1 MSKTPILFIIPGACA
16 FGSQLTLE
24 WLDIPYQVGI
34 TTPEIRATPAF
45 KQINPTG
52 KVGALKDG
60 NTVVGENLAILLFLA
75 DKYPDNSFMP
85 QVGTNERI
93 KTYQW
98 LSFLSSTLHTSFSPN
113 FYPERFVSEDLID
126 SFKASSYK
134 RLLTNLEYV
143 NNELG
148 NNNGF
153 FVGNNLTIVDAQ
165 AYGLLRWTKNH
176 KFAGNNFVDLSQFKH
191 IEDFL
196 NKMENMQSV
205 KNTIAIENGNISKVI
220 NSKFDGYFEF

>member
-1 MSKTPILFIIPGACA
+1 MTQHPILFIIPGACA

-34 TTPEIRATPAF
+34 TTPEIRATAAF

-60 NTVVGENLAILLFLA
+60 DIVVGENLAILLYLA
-75 DKYPDNSFMP
+75 DKYSDRAFMP
-85 QVGTNERI
+85 RVGTTERI

-98 LSFLSSTLHTSFSPN
+98 FSFLSSTLHTSFSPN
-113 FYPERFVSEDLID
+113 FYPERFVSADLVE
-126 SFKASSYK
+126 SFKTSAYQ

-143 NNELG
+143 DQELG
-148 NNNGF
+148 KNNGF
-153 FVGNNLTIVDAQ
+153 FIGNNLTIVDAQ

-176 KFAGNNFVDLSQFKH
+176 KVAGSNFVDLTKFKH
-191 IEDFL
+191 IAQFL
-196 NKMENMQSV
+196 NKMEELQCV
-205 KNTIAIENGNISKVI
+205 KNAQAIENSEPSKLVD
-220 NSKFDGYFEF
+220 SYFAGYFEF